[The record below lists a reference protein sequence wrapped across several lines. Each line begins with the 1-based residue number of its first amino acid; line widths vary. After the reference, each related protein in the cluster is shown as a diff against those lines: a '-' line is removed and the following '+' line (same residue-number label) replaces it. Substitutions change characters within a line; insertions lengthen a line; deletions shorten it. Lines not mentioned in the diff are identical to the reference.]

1 MLKLILLTATS
12 LMTKDIGMGQ
22 DKNDNPWV
30 EGEDNLGDNHG
41 SDKDRACGP
50 LEAEVEAS

>member
-1 MLKLILLTATS
+1 
-12 LMTKDIGMGQ
+12 MTKDIGMGQ